1 MLAPEA
7 RTVAFE
13 LLRPPAGHRLDL
25 ALLTTYTLDLEALLS
40 LPLAVLAQADESLD
54 DLIADPVRLQQGLRE
69 AAGRVHL
76 FVDARGIAIPRTG
89 RTLYA
94 LLESSVHP
102 VRAPR
107 GGIFHPKV
115 WVARFTAVEAEAGE
129 PPLLR
134 VVVLSR
140 NLTFDRAWDAALA
153 SETRPDRRRR
163 AAASRPLHDFIEAV
177 PKWTTE
183 HLEPRVAEQVRNLA
197 DEVGRCRFPVPDGF
211 EAPVKFHALGWSGR
225 RLRPPAGSRVLAVAP
240 FVNRTALGK
249 IVAASGNGADN
260 VLVSREE
267 ELDALPDDA
276 LESWQTVLVLSDAAQ
291 DEAEDAAGEQ
301 DEPEDRGGRDEPEP
315 GGSAPDTPED
325 GGGAP
330 DERDN
335 RDGGVRPSGLH
346 AKLIAVE
353 HGWNVT
359 WYVGSANLTKA
370 ALTGRNVELLAAV
383 TGRKERRGGVSGH
396 GIDRFLEGF
405 RKLCAPYRRSAPN
418 AEDSGV
424 VDARQRIEEA
434 RGLLVDA
441 DLRVTCSPD
450 GDDWR
455 WAVDGD
461 VELPADVTAAVW
473 PVSLAETRARPFGAT
488 GVPPVWTLRITQ
500 LTAFVAFHLRVAI
513 SGVDD
518 VRMTL
523 KLPAD
528 GLPEESERMHH
539 VLATLIDSPQ
549 RFLQFLRA
557 LLGGLDRL
565 TDWERDEGG
574 ETGSGAWATSLAG
587 ETILDDLLRAASRKP
602 ASLKPARRLI
612 GDLRKTEHGR
622 RIVPDDLFAVWTAV
636 EEALQKDRRS

>member
-25 ALLTTYTLDLEALLS
+25 ALLTTFTLDLEALLS
-40 LPLAVLAQADESLD
+40 LPLAVLAQADESLE
-54 DLIADPVRLQQGLRE
+54 DLIVDRMRLQQGLRE

-76 FVDARGIAIPRTG
+76 FVDARGIAIPRAG
-89 RTLYA
+89 RPLYA
-94 LLESSVHP
+94 MLESSVHP
-102 VRAPR
+102 VRAPQD
-107 GGIFHPKV
+107 GVFHPKV

-153 SETRPDRRRR
+153 SETRPNRWRR
-163 AAASRPLHDFIEAV
+163 AAANRPLRDLVEAM

-183 HLEPRVAEQVRNLA
+183 TLEPRVAEQVRNLA
-197 DEVGRCRFPVPDGF
+197 DEVGRCRFPAPDGF

-225 RLRPPAGSRVLAVAP
+225 RLRPTAGSRVLAVAP
-240 FVNRTALGK
+240 FVNRTALDK
-249 IVAASGNGADN
+249 IAAAGGNGADN
-260 VLVSREE
+260 VLVSRAE

-276 LESWQTVLVLSDAAQ
+276 LASWRTVLVLSDAAQ
-291 DEAEDAAGEQ
+291 DEAEDAAS
-301 DEPEDRGGRDEPEP
+301 DEPEDRRGRDEPEP
-315 GGSAPDTPED
+315 GGSAPDVPKD
-325 GGGAP
+325 GGAP
-330 DERDN
+330 DEREN
-335 RDGGVRPSGLH
+335 RGGGVRPSGLH

-353 HGWNVT
+353 HGWDVT

-383 TGRKERRGGVSGH
+383 TGRKGRRGGVSGH

-405 RKLCAPYRRSAPN
+405 RKLCTPYRRSAPN
-418 AEDSGV
+418 AEDSRV
-424 VDARQRIEEA
+424 VDARQCIEEA
-434 RGLLVDA
+434 RDQLVDA
-441 DLRVTCSPD
+441 DLRVTCSPA

-461 VELPADVTAAVW
+461 IELPGDVTAAVW
-473 PVSLAETRARPFGAT
+473 PVSLAETRARPFGAA
-488 GVPPVWTLRITQ
+488 GAPPVWTLPITQ
-500 LTAFVAFHLRVAI
+500 LTAFVAFRLRVAVR
-513 SGVDD
+513 GVDD

-549 RFLQFLRA
+549 QFLQFLRA

-565 TDWERDEGG
+565 TGWARDGGG
-574 ETGSGAWATSLAG
+574 ETGSGAWAASPAG
-587 ETILDDLLRAASRKP
+587 ETILDDLLRAASRDP

-612 GDLRKTEHGR
+612 GDFRKTEQGR

-636 EEALQKDRRS
+636 EGALQKDRRS

>member
-13 LLRPPAGHRLDL
+13 LLRPPAGYRLDL
-25 ALLTTYTLDLEALLS
+25 ALLTTYTLDLEAFLS
-40 LPLAVLAQADESLD
+40 LPLAVLAQADESLE
-54 DLIADPVRLQQGLRE
+54 DLIADPMRLQQGLRE

-76 FVDARGIAIPRTG
+76 FVDARGIAIPRAG
-89 RTLYA
+89 RPLYA
-94 LLESSVHP
+94 MLESSVHP
-102 VRAPR
+102 VRAPQD
-107 GGIFHPKV
+107 GVFHPKV

-153 SETRPDRRRR
+153 SETRPNRWR
-163 AAASRPLHDFIEAV
+163 AAASRPLRNLVEAM

-183 HLEPRVAEQVRNLA
+183 DLEPRVAEQVRNLA
-197 DEVGRCRFPVPDGF
+197 DEVGRCRFPAPDGF

-225 RLRPPAGSRVLAVAP
+225 RLRPTAGSRVLAVAP
-240 FVNRTALGK
+240 FVNRTALDK
-249 IVAASGNGADN
+249 IAAAGGNGADN
-260 VLVSREE
+260 VLVSRAE
-267 ELDALPDDA
+267 ELDTLPDDA

-291 DEAEDAAGEQ
+291 DEAEDAAG
-301 DEPEDRGGRDEPEP
+301 DEPEDRRGRDDPEP
-315 GGSAPDTPED
+315 GDSAPDVPED
-325 GGGAP
+325 RGGAP
-330 DERDN
+330 DDREN
-335 RDGGVRPSGLH
+335 RPSGLH

-353 HGWNVT
+353 HGWDVT

-383 TGRKERRGGVSGH
+383 TGRKGRRGGVSGH

-405 RKLCAPYRRSAPN
+405 GKLCAPYRRSAPN
-418 AEDSGV
+418 AEDAGV

-434 RGLLVDA
+434 RDQLVDA
-441 DLRVTCSPD
+441 DLRVTCSPA

-455 WAVDGD
+455 WAVEGD
-461 VELPADVTAAVW
+461 VELPGAVTAAVW
-473 PVSLAETRARPFGAT
+473 PVSLAETHACTFEAAEA
-488 GVPPVWTLRITQ
+488 PVWTLPITR
-500 LTAFVAFHLRVAI
+500 LTAFVAFRLRVAVR
-513 SGVDD
+513 GVDD

-539 VLATLIDSPQ
+539 VLAALIDSPQ

-565 TDWERDEGG
+565 TGWARDEGG
-574 ETGSGAWATSLAG
+574 ETGSGAWAASPAG
-587 ETILDDLLRAASRKP
+587 ETILDDLLRAASRDP
-602 ASLKPARRLI
+602 ASLNPARRLI
-612 GDLRKTEHGR
+612 GDLRKTEQGR

-636 EEALQKDRRS
+636 EGALQKDRRS